1 MDRKTS
7 ESILKQQLNVNPTDA
22 AAAAALGN
30 HYFDEQ
36 NAPAAIVY
44 YQISLANNPNQPGVM
59 TDMATMYWNNQDAG
73 LAEHFFSKVIEQQ
86 PDFGN
91 AYINLGLL
99 HLHVKNDAA
108 QAKTIWQR
116 LLDGYPEHPAVA
128 KANELIQGLDN

>member
-22 AAAAALGN
+22 EAAAALGN

-73 LAEHFFSKVIEQQ
+73 LAEYFFSKVIEQQ

-99 HLHVKNDAA
+99 HLHVKNDAV
-108 QAKTIWQR
+108 QAKKIWQR